1 MIHQEL
7 SVLPNLTVAENLFLG
22 NEKIN
27 KLTKKLDKKTMNSMC
42 RDYLQEIGCNVKPN
56 EYVKNISIGEMQML
70 EIAKAI
76 SKNSKIIIMD
86 EPTTALT
93 ESETEKLFKVV
104 ERLTSKNI
112 AIIYISHRLE
122 EIFTICDRINVL
134 RDGKYV
140 GEVQVKDVTK
150 DDLITMMVGR
160 KMEEQY
166 PYKEPAHV
174 EPILK
179 LKDISLEG
187 VLQSINLEVRSGEIL
202 GMAGLMGAGRT
213 EVAKVIFG
221 EYKKTS
227 GSIEMN
233 GKELNINSPKDAI
246 RKGIAYL
253 SEDRKKEGLILSLS
267 VREKMT
273 LVSLDK
279 FEKKHFY
286 ISKTDEKIQLISI

>member
-160 KMEEQY
+160 KM
-166 PYKEPAHV
+166 
-174 EPILK
+174 
-179 LKDISLEG
+179 
-187 VLQSINLEVRSGEIL
+187 
-202 GMAGLMGAGRT
+202 
-213 EVAKVIFG
+213 
-221 EYKKTS
+221 
-227 GSIEMN
+227 
-233 GKELNINSPKDAI
+233 
-246 RKGIAYL
+246 
-253 SEDRKKEGLILSLS
+253 
-267 VREKMT
+267 
-273 LVSLDK
+273 
-279 FEKKHFY
+279 
-286 ISKTDEKIQLISI
+286 